1 MQYRPGKSP
10 AAAGS
15 VAFQQ
20 QQQYNKC
27 NTQNC
32 KIILIKVYN
41 AMQDRIHTHFK
52 RAWVIVLGDI
62 GRSPRMQNHCKSL
75 ADNGYNVE
83 VFGYLESKPNQE
95 ILEDERIL
103 IQKLTQFPEIAL
115 PRLLKYIFKIFWS
128 ILSLL
133 IAFNRARS
141 ADLVILQNPPG
152 IPALMMC
159 YFYCKLKSVK
169 FVIDWHNYTWSIM
182 ALESSSQSRVVKVA
196 RHLEKYFGQKSDLN
210 FCVTEAMRQDLA
222 DNWDIEAKV
231 LYDRP
236 PEKFRP
242 TIKVETKHE
251 LFKKLSV
258 LYSEF
263 RSNEEDSTAFTVELN
278 DGDICERDER
288 PGLIVSSTSWTPDE
302 DFQVLLDA
310 LIQYE
315 EKATDNETKFPK
327 LVCVITGKGP
337 MKSHYQQKIAE
348 REWKFVSIV
357 TPWLE
362 NEDYPLILAAADLGV
377 CLHYS
382 SSGLDLPMK
391 VVDMFGCGLPV
402 CAINFNW

>member
-1 MQYRPGKSP
+1 MK
-10 AAAGS
+10 
-15 VAFQQ
+15 
-20 QQQYNKC
+20 KE
-27 NTQNC
+27 T
-32 KIILIKVYN
+32 ILIP
-41 AMQDRIHTHFK
+41 K

-62 GRSPRMQNHCKSL
+62 GRSPRMQNHCTSL
-75 ADNGYNVE
+75 TEHGYTVE
-83 VFGYLESKPNQE
+83 LCGYLESKPNQE
-95 ILEDERIL
+95 ILDDSRIR
-103 IQKLTQFPEIAL
+103 IYKMTPFPEIPL
-115 PRLLKYIFKIFWS
+115 PRVLKYIFKIFWS
-128 ILSLL
+128 ILSML
-133 IAFNRARS
+133 IVFNRVLYKP
-141 ADLVILQNPPG
+141 DMVILQNPPG

-159 YFYCKLKSVK
+159 FFYCKIKSVK

-182 ALESSSQSRVVKVA
+182 ALDSSSQSRVVKVA
-196 RHLEKYFGQKSDLN
+196 KYLEKYFGQKSDLN

-222 DNWDIEAKV
+222 DNWNIEAKV

-242 TIKVETKHE
+242 IEVEQKHE

-258 LYSEF
+258 LYPEL
-263 RSNEEDSTAFTVELN
+263 RSSEEDSTAFTVESN
-278 DGDICERDER
+278 GGAVIRQRDDR

-310 LIQYE
+310 LIQYD
-315 EKATDNETKFPK
+315 EKATDNESNFPK

-337 MKSHYQQKIAE
+337 MKSYYQKKIAE

-362 NEDYPLILAAADLGV
+362 NEDYPLMLASADLGV

-402 CAINFNW
+402 CAINFKW